1 MICFVQF
8 YNKLGRVVEIGFLFV
23 NNFLEDLLLVDVSI
37 IINCIIEIMD
47 KFSLDFRKLLF
58 FVFDGVVVMIGS
70 RLDVVIKLKELNF

>member
-1 MICFVQF
+1 M
-8 YNKLGRVVEIGFLFV
+8 
-23 NNFLEDLLLVDVSI
+23 EDLLLVDVSI